1 MTDPYPLEPGRD
13 EMLQMAMAAARFLAD
28 FIDALPDAA
37 ASDLEGVTE
46 AVRDVRSDV
55 PEKPEEFAGLLDVVK
70 LGAQKAFNTTGP
82 GYLAYI
88 PGGGLYAAA
97 IADFL
102 ATGVNRFVNL
112 WNAAPVFAAIE
123 WDVVRWL
130 CEAFGYPEGAR
141 GILTSGG
148 SMSNFSAI
156 VTARTAKLSEDFLDG
171 ALYVT
176 EQTHLSVA
184 KAARLAG
191 FPARA
196 VRIVPTDDALRMD
209 ARALKTMIESDRIAG
224 MRPFCVVASAGTTNT
239 GAVDPLPEI
248 ADICRDEDLWLHAD
262 GAYGGFFYLT
272 DRGKALFRGI
282 ERADSITL
290 DPHKALFLPYGTG
303 ALLVRDGTMLR
314 KAHQVG
320 GEYLQ
325 DLADEADIPN
335 FTDYSAELS
344 RDFRGLRVWL
354 PLKLHGLAAFRDALD
369 EKLDLAR
376 VFYEELAKTPG
387 FDVPWEP
394 ALTVVPFRYRPR
406 DADAD
411 DFNTRLLDKINAS
424 KRIFLSSTRLGGAF
438 WLRVCIVSHRTHADR
453 ITEAVEIIREAARA
467 LDA

>member
-1 MTDPYPLEPGRD
+1 VTKGYPLEPARD
-13 EMLQMAMAAARFLAD
+13 EMIEMAEAAARFVAD
-28 FIDALPDAA
+28 FIEALPDAP
-37 ASDLEGVTE
+37 ASDLEGVAD
-46 AVRDVRSDV
+46 AVRSVRGEV
-55 PEKPEEFAGLLDVVK
+55 PEKPGEFAGLVDVVK
-70 LGAQKAFNTTGP
+70 LGAAKAFNTTGP
-82 GYLAYI
+82 GYFAYI

-102 ATGVNRFVNL
+102 ATSVNRFVNL
-112 WNAAPVFAAIE
+112 WNAAPVFAALE
-123 WDVVRWL
+123 WDVIRWL
-130 CEAFGYPEGAR
+130 CDAFGYPEDAR

-156 VTARTAKLSEDFLDG
+156 VTARTAKLSEEFLDG
-171 ALYVT
+171 CLYVT

-196 VRIVPTDDALRMD
+196 VRIVPTDTALRMEV
-209 ARALKTMIESDRIAG
+209 RALITMIQSDRVAG

-239 GAVDPLPEI
+239 GAVDPLSEI
-248 ADICRDEDLWLHAD
+248 ADVCVHEDLWLHSDA
-262 GAYGGFFYLT
+262 AYGGFFFLT
-272 DRGKALFRGI
+272 ERGGALFRGI

-303 ALLVRDGTMLR
+303 ALLIRDGALLR

-325 DLADEADIPN
+325 DLADEGEIPN

-376 VFYEELAKTPG
+376 TFYEALAATPG
-387 FDVPWEP
+387 FEVPWEP
-394 ALTVVPFRYRPR
+394 ALTIVPFRYRPASGDI
-406 DADAD
+406 DA
-411 DFNTRLLDKINAS
+411 FNMRLLEKINAS
-424 KRIFLSSTRLGGAF
+424 KRIFLSSTRLDGAF
-438 WLRVCIVSHRTHADR
+438 WLRVCIVSHRTHEDR
-453 ITEAVEIIREAARA
+453 ITEAIEIIREAARA
-467 LDA
+467 LDG